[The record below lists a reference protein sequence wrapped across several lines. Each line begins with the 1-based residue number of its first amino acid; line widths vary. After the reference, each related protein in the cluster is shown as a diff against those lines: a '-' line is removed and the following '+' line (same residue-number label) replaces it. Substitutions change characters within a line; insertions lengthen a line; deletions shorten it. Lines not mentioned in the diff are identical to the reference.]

1 MQFWRSLFDNQTEEL
16 IPLKKETETVGAIK
30 APDLEQYIAFTDEYR
45 KLEQNRAIYT
55 IKPDFPI
62 NCVPVDIL
70 APMVID
76 TYYSNFSQKN
86 EEADE
91 QIQRLY
97 EIHDARC
104 SGIYNRKKPAN
115 FVLSPKAMMDFAK
128 TGQRSDHFF
137 LGRPYTVEE
146 RVRVLTLLRD
156 QTRDNP
162 NFSIWMR
169 KDEDIVD
176 DKEVT
181 VYDGYGVAMVKAD
194 TSWCLE
200 QDHQEVML
208 ESRMLANHLKSY
220 YLSDVLGM
228 AVMTKE
234 ESIAVLD
241 EIIEAAKNA

>member
-1 MQFWRSLFDNQTEEL
+1 
-16 IPLKKETETVGAIK
+16 
-30 APDLEQYIAFTDEYR
+30 
-45 KLEQNRAIYT
+45 
-55 IKPDFPI
+55 
-62 NCVPVDIL
+62 
-70 APMVID
+70 
-76 TYYSNFSQKN
+76 
-86 EEADE
+86 
-91 QIQRLY
+91 
-97 EIHDARC
+97 
-104 SGIYNRKKPAN
+104 
-115 FVLSPKAMMDFAK
+115 MMDFAK

-162 NFSIWMR
+162 NFSIWML
-169 KDEDIVD
+169 KYEDIVD